1 MIEDPCLLDDSLDG
15 AAACLQRWRAAR
27 PAAGVL
33 ALVAEASRERVAGL
47 QAVARAADMP
57 LVGAVFPALVTEAGF
72 AVRGAWLLCLDPM
85 PPAFL
90 LEDMA
95 APDAV
100 ARLATAMG
108 EGVGQAADERNA
120 PPLMFTIFDALVPNI
135 GTLMMTA
142 HCRLPVPPQH
152 AGVNAGSER
161 FQPMPCLFD
170 ASREVAGG
178 VLGLCLPPGTPAVV
192 RHGYPVCGTQMRAT
206 SSTGN
211 RIDRID
217 GRPAFTVYRE
227 VIWASFGV
235 TVTHEN
241 FYDYAVHFPLG
252 VITMF
257 DVLVR
262 IPVGFTDDG
271 AVVCVGEVPPNSV
284 LRVLEAPAAA
294 DASLL
299 DGITRGL
306 GADAGTMQTPLLAF
320 YCAGRRMHFGA
331 VESAREVDGLRRLT
345 GAAQIAG
352 ALSLGEIDSIEDLG
366 FPRFHNAALV
376 CVARPATS

>member
-1 MIEDPCLLDDSLDG
+1 MIDDLCLLDDALDG
-15 AAACLQRWRAAR
+15 AAECLQRWRASR

-33 ALVAEASRERVAGL
+33 ALVAEASRDRVPAL
-47 QAVARAADMP
+47 QAIARAAAMP
-57 LVGAVFPALVTEAGF
+57 LVGAVFPALVTATGF
-72 AVRGAWLLCLDPM
+72 AVRGTWLLCLDPM
-85 PPAFL
+85 PPTFL
-90 LEDMA
+90 LED
-95 APDAV
+95 V
-100 ARLATAMG
+100 ATADGVERLAAAMG
-108 EGVGQAADERNA
+108 AHLQSPDGRA

-142 HCRLPVPPQH
+142 HSRLPAPPRH
-152 AGVNAGSER
+152 AGANAGSER
-161 FQPMPCLFD
+161 FQPIPCLFD
-170 ASREVAGG
+170 ATREVAGG
-178 VLGLCLPPGTPAVV
+178 VLGLCLPPDMAAVV
-192 RHGYPVCGTQMRAT
+192 RHGYPVSGTQMRAT
-206 SSTGN
+206 STTGN

-235 TVTHEN
+235 ALTHAN
-241 FYDYAVHFPLG
+241 FYEYAVHFPLG

-294 DASLL
+294 DDALL
-299 DGITRGL
+299 DGIVRGL
-306 GADAGTMQTPLLAF
+306 NVAPGTMQTPLLNF

-331 VESAREVDGLRRLT
+331 AESGREIERLRGRA
-345 GAAQIAG
+345 GAAQIVG

-376 CVARPATS
+376 CLART